1 MLCGQV
7 FLPPQLPPTPISA
20 IIQFYSL
27 VAAVGVLTSPVLTG
41 VAVLVALVHVDVAV
55 GSLEAGLAGA
65 AIVVP

>member
-1 MLCGQV
+1 M
-7 FLPPQLPPTPISA
+7 
-20 IIQFYSL
+20 
-27 VAAVGVLTSPVLTG
+27 LTG